1 MKILFTGC
9 TAKQTDDDAW
19 KRARVKRIDDSSII
33 CDSLRKQGYLVDRR
47 KVKWGDDL
55 SEYGLAIIG
64 LGQFGS
70 NNYSGEIFNIMY
82 ALKSVKNVIV
92 FHEDWKIDGTMKS
105 WRGMLEQECF
115 NKSISKKWSNGNYF
129 YGGVDNPMFDPIA
142 AMDVIRDIV
151 EGKFDNALIPAFDW
165 GDKEKIRDIIKV
177 KNIYNVDLTPYV
189 LENWNIKL
197 DIIPQIK
204 ERKHMLASIVDH
216 SPWVR
221 RNKLKW
227 PVDYFGAKSIK
238 SAKLLATETEVFET
252 CGKYWGIL
260 CPEYPHAGSGWF
272 RIRWIY
278 AAIQKSILLSSPKDL
293 EALGLTQKNIEVLSD
308 NELQEYAETQ
318 SRTILSYMWTKEEFD
333 NRINNMVSKVGTD
346 LTRNIEAYVAPIK
359 IRQNF
364 LF

>member
-33 CDSLRKQGYLVDRR
+33 CNSLRKQGYQVDR
-47 KVKWGDDL
+47 KTVKWGDDL
-55 SEYGLAIIG
+55 SEYGLAIVG

-70 NNYSGEIFNIMY
+70 NNYSGEIFNAIY
-82 ALKSVKNVIV
+82 ALKNVKNVII

-105 WRGMLEQECF
+105 WTSMLNEEVF
-115 NKSISKKWSNGNYF
+115 NKSISKKWSDGRHF
-129 YGGVDNPMFDPIA
+129 YGGVDNPNFNPTE
-142 AMDVIRDIV
+142 AMEIIRKVVDG
-151 EGKFDNALIPAFDW
+151 EFENALIPAFDW
-165 GDKEKIRDIIKV
+165 GNKEKVRDIIKA
-177 KNIYNVDLTPYV
+177 KNIFNIDLTPYV
-189 LENWNIKL
+189 LEDWNISL
-197 DIIPQIK
+197 EVTPQPK
-204 ERKHMLASIVDH
+204 ERKHMLASLVDH
-216 SPWVR
+216 RPWVR

-238 SAKLLATETEVFET
+238 EARQLATETDVFEA

-278 AAIQKSILLSSPKDL
+278 AAIQQSVLLSSPKDL
-293 EALGLTQKNIEVLSD
+293 EALGLPVVNIETLSD
-308 NELQEYAETQ
+308 SELANYAKSQADTV
-318 SRTILSYMWTKEEFD
+318 LSYMWTKEKFD
-333 NRINNMVSKVGTD
+333 TKVDEIVSTLCD
-346 LTRNIEAYVAPIK
+346 SLTKNKEANTSKTLKQSA
-359 IRQNF
+359 